1 MSYEQIQ
8 LIDKTAQEV
17 RHTLANLLVT
27 TGFALEQFG
36 ALSPEIKGK
45 FVQQWETLYV
55 KAMHDLQASFAL
67 LSGE

>member
-1 MSYEQIQ
+1 MGYEQIQ

-36 ALSPEIKGK
+36 ALSPAMRSK
-45 FVQQWETLYV
+45 FVQHWATLHV
-55 KAMHDLQASFAL
+55 QRNHVLVSDTV
-67 LSGE
+67 GNR

>member
-8 LIDKTAQEV
+8 LMDKTAKEV

-27 TGFALEQFG
+27 TGVAIEQFG
-36 ALSPEIKGK
+36 ALSPAMKGK
-45 FVQQWETLYV
+45 FVQQWATLHL

-67 LSGE
+67 LKGE